1 VAHACQSSVIGCQS
15 SVIGCQS
22 SVIARQSSVSHK
34 RTSMK
39 RAQVNRGRRLTAVH
53 ILSNSNQQTW
63 LELHLLTFP
72 SSCRCNS
79 SQFPSHFPLKC
90 ASSFAI
96 RTNKPGWRC
105 IFSPFRQVVGAT
117 PASFQ
122 ATSHCNAHHPQQIK
136 TNKPGWSCIFSPFSQ
151 VVGATPAS
159 FQVTSHCACAQS
171 QPSHKHA
178 HTTNTHVDSTST
190 NMKFSFV
197 SFLAAVFSSPPST
210 PLFGESSSVTVRI
223 LCFSL

>member
-1 VAHACQSSVIGCQS
+1 MRGGFRELYLLGWETAVAHACQSSVTRVR

-22 SVIARQSSVSHK
+22 SVSQK

-79 SQFPSHFPLKC
+79 SQFPSHFPLQC
-90 ASSFAI
+90 ASSAI
-96 RTNKPGWRC
+96 QANKSGWSC
-105 IFSPFRQVVGAT
+105 IFSPYRHVVGAT

-122 ATSHCNAHHPQQIK
+122 ATSQRKGRHPHSRHIRDQI
-136 TNKPGWSCIFSPFSQ
+136 S
-151 VVGATPAS
+151 
-159 FQVTSHCACAQS
+159 
-171 QPSHKHA
+171 
-178 HTTNTHVDSTST
+178 
-190 NMKFSFV
+190 
-197 SFLAAVFSSPPST
+197 
-210 PLFGESSSVTVRI
+210 RI
-223 LCFSL
+223 PDTILEAIEE

>member
-15 SVIGCQS
+15 SVISRQSSVIGCLSSVIGCQS
-22 SVIARQSSVSHK
+22 SVSQE

-53 ILSNSNQQTW
+53 SSSANKNQQDW
-63 LELHLLTFP
+63 LEFHLLTFP

-79 SQFPSHFPLKC
+79 SQFPSHFPLQC
-90 ASSFAI
+90 ASSA
-96 RTNKPGWRC
+96 NKNQQTWLEC
-105 IFSPFRQVVGAT
+105 IFSPFCQVVGAT

-122 ATSHCNAHHPQQIK
+122 ATSHY
-136 TNKPGWSCIFSPFSQ
+136 
-151 VVGATPAS
+151 
-159 FQVTSHCACAQS
+159 ACAQS
-171 QPSHKHA
+171 QPSHTHA
-178 HTTNTHVDSTST
+178 HTTQTHIDSTST

-210 PLFGESSSVTVRI
+210 PLFGEGSSVMVRI